1 MLVFGSFSRNFLKSN
16 KKGLKLETKTK
27 HNKGNMRNSKTF
39 DIDATAAISNRIFDF
54 FILHQILNKPDAKFG
69 QSMVQL
75 KIYVKFINLYLL
87 LNLSIEVEN
96 LKQRVSLS

>member
-1 MLVFGSFSRNFLKSN
+1 MLVFGSFSINFLKSN

-39 DIDATAAISNRIFDF
+39 DTDVTTAISNHIFDF
-54 FILHQILNKPDAKFG
+54 FILYQILNKPDTKFG

-87 LNLSIEVEN
+87 LKLSIEVEH
-96 LKQRVSLS
+96 LK